1 MAPEDGTKKRK
12 KTVITRRETCAF
24 CGKQYTR
31 EYRGELPD
39 YHMVFCSRECE
50 EKFRMPMQRKE
61 KGDSGI

>member
-1 MAPEDGTKKRK
+1 M
-12 KTVITRRETCAF
+12 ITRRETCAF

-50 EKFRMPMQRKE
+50 EKFQMPMQRKE